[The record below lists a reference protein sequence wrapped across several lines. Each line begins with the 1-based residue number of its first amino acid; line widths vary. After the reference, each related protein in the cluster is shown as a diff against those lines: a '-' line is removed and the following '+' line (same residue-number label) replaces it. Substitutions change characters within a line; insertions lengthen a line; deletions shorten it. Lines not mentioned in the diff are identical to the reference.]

1 MLQAEE
7 KIIIELNERLSALER
22 RIQLYTTELAAAER
36 HIASLEEKLIKL
48 KEYRSEL
55 KLLKEERRALRKS
68 PERRIGQV
76 LLAPYRLPERL
87 IKALWKKMRPREQTA
102 AATEYQ

>member
-1 MLQAEE
+1 AEE

-22 RIQLYTTELAAAER
+22 RIQLYATELAAAER

-87 IKALWKKMRPREQTA
+87 IKALWKEIRTRDERVAPT
-102 AATEYQ
+102 